1 MKQALS
7 FCRMCMGHCG
17 VVVEVDDQGSLQSIR
32 GDQDDPQTLGFACY
46 KGMKATESHNSPE
59 RILHPLKR
67 QPDGTFARVE
77 LSQALD
83 EIAERIST
91 LRDSYGPDSIAGYK
105 GGGGFFTSSSVK
117 LLASLLKELG
127 SHKSFSSVTIDQ
139 SSKAVSAGR
148 IGIWP
153 AGRDPFDKA
162 EVLLLLGANPLV
174 TISTTGFDN
183 RNPVKRLKA
192 ARERGMKLIVVDPRE
207 TETAKFADL
216 HLQVLPGEDAAVM
229 AGLLHIVLKE
239 GWEDKEFCAD
249 HAGQLDELRSA
260 VANFTPDWVASRA
273 GISSAEL
280 YAVARAF
287 AYDASRG
294 CATSATGPDMS
305 AYPNLAEH
313 LIETLNVICGRFLRE
328 GEEVPNPGVLKPRW
342 PRPAQVIPAPR
353 WWEQG
358 YQSRVGDYGLI
369 EEELPTGTLA
379 EEILQPGDGQVRCLI
394 VHGGNPA
401 AAVPD
406 QRRILEALRALD
418 LLVVIEP
425 FMSVTAQL
433 ADYILPPTLPYE
445 RADLPLFIYEELVTF
460 APYTRYTPAVATPP
474 SGAEV
479 YDDHHYFWELARRL
493 DVTLH
498 YFETP
503 LDMSEA
509 PTTEDLL
516 QIAMVH
522 ADFDLEHLKAHERGV
537 YVDKPQRV
545 TAADPALQTR
555 FSLLPADV
563 AAELQSVYAQAPS
576 RDFGYRFAV
585 RRMRDTLNS
594 ACRDLPSIK
603 QRVPY
608 NRVFVNPLDLQA
620 EGCADGDRLRVC
632 SEHGSIE
639 AIAAADPSVRQ
650 GVVSVSHGFGGLPDA
665 DDYLEQGSNTN
676 LLISTSSDL
685 ASINAMPRM
694 SGFPVR
700 LEVV

>member
-17 VVVEVDDQGSLQSIR
+17 VVVSVDDKGRLQSIR

-46 KGMKATESHNSPE
+46 KGMKATESHNSPD

-67 QPDGTFARVE
+67 QPDGSFAQIE
-77 LSQALD
+77 LEQALD
-83 EIAERIST
+83 EIAQRIGALCAS
-91 LRDSYGPDSIAGYK
+91 DGPDSVAGYK

-162 EVLLLLGANPLV
+162 EVLLLFGANPLV
-174 TISTTGFDN
+174 TVSTNGFDN

-216 HLQVLPGEDAAVM
+216 HLQVLPGEDAAVL
-229 AGLLHIVLKE
+229 AGLLHIILQE
-239 GWEDKEFCAD
+239 GWEDKAFCAD
-249 HAGQLDELRSA
+249 HAGQLDELRLA
-260 VANFTPDWVASRA
+260 VADFNPEWVATRA
-273 GISSAEL
+273 GVSSAEL
-280 YAVARAF
+280 RAVARAF
-287 AYDASRG
+287 AHDASRG

-313 LIETLNVICGRFLRE
+313 LIEALNVVCGRFLRE
-328 GEEVPNPGVLKPRW
+328 GEEIPNPGVIKPRW

-358 YQSRVGDYGLI
+358 YQSRIGDYGLL

-379 EEILQPGDGQVRCLI
+379 EEILQPGDGRVRCLI

-406 QRRILEALRALD
+406 QRRMLEALRALD

-445 RADLPLFIYEELVTF
+445 RADLPLFIYEELVTY
-460 APYTRYTPAVATPP
+460 APYTRYTPPVAQPP
-474 SGAEV
+474 AGAEV
-479 YDDHHYFWELARRL
+479 CDDQYYFWGLARRL
-493 DVTLH
+493 GLTLH
-498 YFETP
+498 YFDAP
-503 LDMSEA
+503 LDMSRA
-509 PTTEDLL
+509 PTTDELL
-516 QIAMVH
+516 QMATVH
-522 ADFDLEHLKAHERGV
+522 ADFDLEHLKAHERGL
-537 YVDKPQRV
+537 YVDKPQHV
-545 TAADPALQTR
+545 VAADPTLDTR

-563 AAELQSVYAQAPS
+563 AEELQAVYAAAPS
-576 RDFGYRFAV
+576 PGFGYRFAV

-608 NRVFVNPLDLQA
+608 NLAYINPLDLQA
-620 EGCADGDRLRVC
+620 EGCAAGDRLRVC

-639 AIAAADPSVRQ
+639 VIAEADSTVRQ
-650 GVVSVSHGFGGLPDA
+650 GVISVSHGFGGLPDA
-665 DDYLEQGSNTN
+665 DDYLHQGSNTN
-676 LLISTSSDL
+676 LLISSSSDL